1 MCSLRAR
8 QIQIEIRHAHHIP
21 QGDNARLRGS
31 DLATFVVVCHAR
43 WRRVCARGNAGLVRL
58 AEHDCG
64 PNNSPNVGLELD
76 VGLDARSDLLRIL
89 CQWRSSSSADT
100 AFAHNVDNTN
110 ATLNT
115 VAVAE
120 TTLRG
125 NDTFRTL
132 LHRSQHK
139 SRQRVA
145 RTRQRAETA

>member
-1 MCSLRAR
+1 M
-8 QIQIEIRHAHHIP
+8 
-21 QGDNARLRGS
+21 
-31 DLATFVVVCHAR
+31 
-43 WRRVCARGNAGLVRL
+43 CARGNVGLVRL

-100 AFAHNVDNTN
+100 VYKVDNTN

-120 TTLRG
+120 IRIRG

-132 LHRSQHK
+132 LHQAVGVGISNDNGPK
-139 SRQRVA
+139 
-145 RTRQRAETA
+145 TRAETA

>member
-1 MCSLRAR
+1 M
-8 QIQIEIRHAHHIP
+8 
-21 QGDNARLRGS
+21 
-31 DLATFVVVCHAR
+31 
-43 WRRVCARGNAGLVRL
+43 CARGNVGLVRL

>member
-8 QIQIEIRHAHHIP
+8 LIKIEIRHAHHIP

-31 DLATFVVVCHAR
+31 GIATFVVVCHAR
-43 WRRVCARGNAGLVRL
+43 WRRVCARGNVGLVRL

-100 AFAHNVDNTN
+100 VYKVDNTN

-139 SRQRVA
+139 SRQRPVA
-145 RTRQRAETA
+145 RTRQRAERA